1 MGYDGELTSKKMAV
15 PVKILKETYL
25 IDASKV
31 FWTLKYINEYET
43 KKPPRMKTEMDLIKW
58 ITTYYLQ
65 AKFFW
70 STCEELDQTSAQET
84 IDEKLNHPARQI
96 TINRSDLEKAR
107 LADEFKREQ
116 RENRKIPD
124 DYDGDIDEIDDMD
137 LALYERDA
145 DYDREALKHRK
156 ELWEAEKAK
165 EEENVYIS
173 QILPE
178 DLSEEDLL
186 LYDGEEIDSWQS

>member
-1 MGYDGELTSKKMAV
+1 MGYDGELDPQKMSV
-15 PVKILKETYL
+15 PVFILNRNYQM
-25 IDASKV
+25 DASKV
-31 FWTLKYINEYET
+31 LWTLRYINEYET
-43 KKPPRMKTEMDLIKW
+43 KKPERMKTEMDLIRLV
-58 ITTYYLQ
+58 TTYYLQ

-70 STCEELDQTSAQET
+70 STCEELDQTTSQET

-107 LADEFKREQ
+107 LADELKREK

-124 DYDGDIDEIDDMD
+124 DYDGNIDEINDMD
-137 LALYERDA
+137 LAPYGWDA
-145 DYDREALKHRK
+145 DYDKEALKHRR

-165 EEENVYIS
+165 EEDSVYIS